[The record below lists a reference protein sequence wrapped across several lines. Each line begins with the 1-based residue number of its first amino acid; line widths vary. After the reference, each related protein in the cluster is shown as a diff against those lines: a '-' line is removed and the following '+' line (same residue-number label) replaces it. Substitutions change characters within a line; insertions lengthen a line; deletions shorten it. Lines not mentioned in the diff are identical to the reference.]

1 MPERPSE
8 SEQMAFNSRSHVDAE
23 ESPREN
29 DSRTGDATSTSS
41 IEGEGNKSKIGTEL
55 TDERHINRSSLSPT
69 RSWSVDNI
77 CQAAG
82 FANAKSAAAW
92 VAEINSRVLFPTAA
106 VLQWWF
112 FNVFLVLLNKW
123 IFQARTVCT
132 QFPRV

>member
-1 MPERPSE
+1 MPERPNE
-8 SEQMAFNSRSHVDAE
+8 SDQIALNSRSHVDAE
-23 ESPREN
+23 ESLREN
-29 DSRTGDATSTSS
+29 DSRTGDATLTSG
-41 IEGEGNKSKIGTEL
+41 IEGEDYKSAIGTEL
-55 TDERHINRSSLSPT
+55 ADERHLNWSSLSPT
-69 RSWSVDNI
+69 RSWSADNI

-92 VAEINSRVLFPTAA
+92 AAEINSRVLVPTAA